1 MSRKYGK
8 LREMIGRKF
17 GTQPQFAVA
26 MGIDRATL
34 TAKLNGKTDWKAREI
49 EKAVKLLEIPIME
62 IPDYFFY
69 S

>member
-1 MSRKYGK
+1 MPRKYGK
-8 LREMIGRKF
+8 LREAIGKKF

-34 TAKLNGKTDWKAREI
+34 TAKLNGKTDWKAKEI
-49 EKAVKLLEIPIME
+49 EKAVTLLGIPIVQ